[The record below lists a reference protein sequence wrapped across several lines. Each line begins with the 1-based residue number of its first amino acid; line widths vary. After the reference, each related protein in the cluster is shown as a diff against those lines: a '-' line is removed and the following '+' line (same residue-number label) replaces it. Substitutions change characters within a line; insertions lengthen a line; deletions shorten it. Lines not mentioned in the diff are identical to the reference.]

1 MLSFAALRRHVA
13 SSDPASTPGSPAW
26 SKMPMVTSSS
36 PLDPRPSSRPS
47 SRRLRRRPL
56 TTASQRAT
64 HPCSPIYITC
74 NRLVNRPCSP
84 IFRFSLPFIPAT
96 HPCNPMLS
104 HSCKRI
110 SVAMTLP
117 QPKARSPA
125 PLLRALHPP
134 RPPPFFI
141 LTASILHPPP
151 RPPPSFIL
159 TASILHPHCLHSS
172 SSSAPAS
179 ILHPHPSPL
188 PRARLHSLSSSTPLP
203 PTPPFSPLSHTCHLS
218 TLTLPISGHPRHGR
232 LPRPY
237 LPPDL
242 PPPSLPSSF
251 IAAAQ
256 PAAAVA

>member
-26 SKMPMVTSSS
+26 SKMPVVTSSS

-117 QPKARSPA
+117 QPKARSSA

-141 LTASILHPPP
+141 LTASILHPH
-151 RPPPSFIL
+151 R
-159 TASILHPHCLHSS
+159 LHSS

-179 ILHPHPSPL
+179 ILHPHRFHSSSSL
-188 PRARLHSLSSSTPLP
+188 PPFFILLRARLHSSSSPVPSSSSPPPFSLFLHSSPSHTALLTSLP
-203 PTPPFSPLSHTCHLS
+203 HMSSFNPHPPDFRPSASWPTPPPV
-218 TLTLPISGHPRHGR
+218 
-232 LPRPY
+232 
-237 LPPDL
+237 
-242 PPPSLPSSF
+242 
-251 IAAAQ
+251 
-256 PAAAVA
+256 PAT

>member
-26 SKMPMVTSSS
+26 SKMPVVTSSS

-141 LTASILHPPP
+141 LTASILHP
-151 RPPPSFIL
+151 
-159 TASILHPHCLHSS
+159 HCLHSS

-188 PRARLHSLSSSTPLP
+188 PREPASILSLP
-203 PTPPFSPLSHTCHLS
+203 PLLSLPHRPSHLSPTHVIFQPSPSRFQALRVMADSPARTCHL
-218 TLTLPISGHPRHGR
+218 TCHRPACRRR
-232 LPRPY
+232 L
-237 LPPDL
+237 
-242 PPPSLPSSF
+242 
-251 IAAAQ
+251 
-256 PAAAVA
+256 

>member
-1 MLSFAALRRHVA
+1 MLSFVALRRHVA

-26 SKMPMVTSSS
+26 SKMPVVTSSS

-117 QPKARSPA
+117 QPKARSSALPSSA
-125 PLLRALHPP
+125 PFILRARLHSSSS
-134 RPPPFFI
+134 PPPFFI
-141 LTASILHPPP
+141 LLRA
-151 RPPPSFIL
+151 R
-159 TASILHPHCLHSS
+159 LHSS
-172 SSSAPAS
+172 SS
-179 ILHPHPSPL
+179 I
-188 PRARLHSLSSSTPLP
+188 
-203 PTPPFSPLSHTCHLS
+203 
-218 TLTLPISGHPRHGR
+218 G
-232 LPRPY
+232 
-237 LPPDL
+237 
-242 PPPSLPSSF
+242 
-251 IAAAQ
+251 
-256 PAAAVA
+256 